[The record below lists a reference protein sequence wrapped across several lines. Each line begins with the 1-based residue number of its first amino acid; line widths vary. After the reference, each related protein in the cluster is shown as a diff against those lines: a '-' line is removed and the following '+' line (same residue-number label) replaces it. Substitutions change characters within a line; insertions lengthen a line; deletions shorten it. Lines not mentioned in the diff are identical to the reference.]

1 MVFGLALS
9 LGAITLIG
17 QPPQDPS
24 QLYAALGI
32 FAFSFIILMTVW
44 YSYTTIMAS
53 ITLETRGLLL
63 LNLVLLFVVA
73 IEPYLLA
80 VVAFQPGPSSTGL
93 AEPGSVLYAIDVAA
107 MNAILG
113 AFMHILARGEKPL
126 LAPPQARKMRIR
138 RDFTRGAAAL
148 FLVSALP
155 VFWTWIWLG
164 LPSRVVLWI
173 LTLPLGWVVRART
186 R

>member
-53 ITLETRGLLL
+53 ITLETRGLLV

-73 IEPYLLA
+73 IEPFLLA

-113 AFMHILARGEKPL
+113 AFMHILARGE
-126 LAPPQARKMRIR
+126 
-138 RDFTRGAAAL
+138 
-148 FLVSALP
+148 
-155 VFWTWIWLG
+155 
-164 LPSRVVLWI
+164 
-173 LTLPLGWVVRART
+173 
-186 R
+186 